1 MRTNLHTNTMN
12 LRRMESILVL
22 YPCEWPLPVSH
33 REVYISNR
41 LLAIGILRLRE
52 DRLVLQSCELDL
64 SNKLI
69 TAIEYT
75 IFICNKSSY
84 LLRI

>member
-33 REVYISNR
+33 REVYTSNR

-69 TAIEYT
+69 SAIEYT